1 MAGTDIAIDLGT
13 SSVKIFLE
21 KKGIVLN
28 EPAVIAVDTLT
39 DNIVAIGE
47 EAYKMIGRTS
57 ERTAVVRPMTNGVIS
72 DFMLA
77 QEIIRYY
84 FKKISGSRVFM
95 PRVVVSV
102 PCGITEVE
110 KRAVVDTISSTGVRK
125 ICLIEEPVAAAMG
138 AGVDI
143 SQPHGIF
150 VVDIGGGTTDM
161 AVISLSGVAISSSM
175 QIAGSTFDD
184 RIIKYI
190 RKKYNLII
198 GERMAEEAK
207 KAIGCVYPQKE
218 FRTYRVKG
226 RNALTGLP
234 QWAEVTSE
242 EMLEALIE
250 GNSRAAQLAGGV
262 RVERCAGVLRW
273 AQSREEE
280 PAAPQPAEPGEY
292 RLPGGY
298 RLRLELAEGEECE
311 QIKKFAGGRKKGL
324 TNCVDYDRIRSSLSL
339 RTRQP
344 GDWFRPEGRSG
355 SKSLKKYFNEA
366 GIPGAQR
373 ALVPLLAQGSQVIWL
388 WGGGVAQGFAPTS
401 ATSRILVI
409 RPLETTDKEQ

>member
-84 FKKISGSRVFM
+84 LKKISGSRVFM

-161 AVISLSGVAISSSM
+161 AVISLSGVAISASM
-175 QIAGSTFDD
+175 QVAGSTFDD
-184 RIIKYI
+184 RIVKYI

-207 KAIGCVYPQKE
+207 KAIGCVYPQEKSG
-218 FRTYRVKG
+218 TYRVKG

-250 GNSRAAQLAGGV
+250 PAMQIVRRVQETLENTPPELMSDVYEDGIILTGGSSYLAGFEKLLSKKTKIAVKRAEDPELCVANGAGKAIKYIDDM
-262 RVERCAGVLRW
+262 ENKEYGVLNPL
-273 AQSREEE
+273 S
-280 PAAPQPAEPGEY
+280 AAY
-292 RLPGGY
+292 
-298 RLRLELAEGEECE
+298 
-311 QIKKFAGGRKKGL
+311 
-324 TNCVDYDRIRSSLSL
+324 
-339 RTRQP
+339 
-344 GDWFRPEGRSG
+344 
-355 SKSLKKYFNEA
+355 
-366 GIPGAQR
+366 
-373 ALVPLLAQGSQVIWL
+373 
-388 WGGGVAQGFAPTS
+388 
-401 ATSRILVI
+401 
-409 RPLETTDKEQ
+409 

>member
-218 FRTYRVKG
+218 SRTYRVKG

-250 GNSRAAQLAGGV
+250 PAMQIVRRVQETLENTPPELMSDVYEDGIILTGGSSYLAGFEKLLSKKTKISV
-262 RVERCAGVLRW
+262 KRA
-273 AQSREEE
+273 EE
-280 PAAPQPAEPGEY
+280 PELCVANGAGKAIKYIDDMENKEYGILNPLSAAY
-292 RLPGGY
+292 
-298 RLRLELAEGEECE
+298 
-311 QIKKFAGGRKKGL
+311 
-324 TNCVDYDRIRSSLSL
+324 
-339 RTRQP
+339 
-344 GDWFRPEGRSG
+344 
-355 SKSLKKYFNEA
+355 
-366 GIPGAQR
+366 
-373 ALVPLLAQGSQVIWL
+373 
-388 WGGGVAQGFAPTS
+388 
-401 ATSRILVI
+401 
-409 RPLETTDKEQ
+409 